1 MGSGGEK
8 RTPCE
13 NRVKTKIQK
22 VLGDFFF
29 SVTRKWN
36 RKQYLKL

>member
-29 SVTRKWN
+29 QLLENGIENST
-36 RKQYLKL
+36 